1 MLDRVQAGTRG
12 KHPAREDTLDLALE
26 RDFIDLDEGI
36 GIGRLG
42 GRPGVAR
49 PRRDLERAELH
60 RFADPRVEGDDAAGD
75 FIETGKYGARI
86 FDLLCRHLGDDRIV
100 GLR

>member
-26 RDFIDLDEGI
+26 RDFIDLDESV
-36 GIGRLG
+36 GIGRFD
-42 GRPGVAR
+42 RRARVAHSR
-49 PRRDLERAELH
+49 GNLQRAELH
-60 RFADPRVEGDDAAGD
+60 RFVDPRVEGDDAAGD
-75 FIETGKYGARI
+75 LIEAEKYGARI